1 MGSEIRRNEKQ
12 THFSVSRLGL
22 SLSRTLLDDDDD
34 DLAEWPLD
42 LSGELLFLNFLCS
55 LSWPF
60 DDGFLW
66 CSSFTSYLLLEECEC
81 FLCLIASSKLFDL
94 DLDRCDLF
102 LVWYSLLLA
111 AWCRD
116 LWWRSESLDF
126 VLYLLLDFWSIV
138 FFFCFFI

>member
-55 LSWPF
+55 LS
-60 DDGFLW
+60 
-66 CSSFTSYLLLEECEC
+66 
-81 FLCLIASSKLFDL
+81 
-94 DLDRCDLF
+94 
-102 LVWYSLLLA
+102 
-111 AWCRD
+111 
-116 LWWRSESLDF
+116 
-126 VLYLLLDFWSIV
+126 
-138 FFFCFFI
+138 